1 MSRIMRFFDLF
12 KRKPKLP
19 DHMRKYQAVK
29 RGGLGSGGNGDVRK
43 VMNRETNELVALKI
57 LSNDAQKDQE
67 KRLRFED
74 EIRTMV
80 AVGPNN
86 AGVIPILDYSLE
98 ECWYTMPIAEKIE
111 GKCVDIDKTVD
122 AIIQIAETL
131 VQLHALG
138 YAHRDIKPMNMLY
151 YNERFVLCD
160 FGLVDIPDNPHNLTR
175 ENQRIGAVRTIAPE
189 MTRDPRHADGKKADV
204 YSLAKTLWILLT
216 GNRNCFEGRYNFM
229 DNALSLHQ
237 YDELKK
243 HHLVEIDQLLT
254 ASTANNP
261 EERPTMAEFCDALKE
276 WKKIKAD
283 HTLMQLSNW
292 NFIKEYMFHGN
303 APVTSSWYA
312 PQDIV
317 SILNVLQILPLSA
330 HIFLPDRG
338 WGEFLRAET
347 VAGSDNIDLYTGLG
361 VLRVKPLRILF
372 ENFKKPF
379 WNYYLLELQEQQ
391 VVVGTMKTEFEEC
404 VCEDNPGHYVNAE
417 YFDYGVY
424 DYETGEALPEGARVI
439 HRYLKGKFL
448 FIPKFG
454 PYNNIGSADDG
465 RHAFCSAEQFREYVG
480 ALQNVFEMRPYL
492 EKKEWNDMYDF
503 MANNCPYSPKR
514 EVDKYV
520 HKKTHNPNYVKE
532 NMHSFDFSSI
542 LTIYPSMPSGKALY
556 RFQFHASSTFSLF
569 DESILSEK
577 SFFLCKDGY
586 VRSVKIDDEAIYE
599 ATDRNT
605 AIVICKELRE
615 KLISYC
621 GDETDVFS
629 EPYFSVVIYRSGEPD
644 HLFTRH
650 EIEDLMRNADDRKFN
665 TLVIDENGEA
675 QMVQEPGMADFFPV
689 INETWCAGNNYV
701 GKYSVL
707 GDLERTYR
715 YCLGKWLDYLQ
726 EGLGQSRQDY
736 LTHHERPE
744 ELVEMIKKA
753 QGRI

>member
-1 MSRIMRFFDLF
+1 MGIFDFL
-12 KRKPKLP
+12 KGKPKLP
-19 DHMRKYQAVK
+19 VYMRKYQPVR

-57 LSNDAQKDQE
+57 LSDDAQKDQE
-67 KRLRFED
+67 KRARFED

-86 AGVIPILDYSLE
+86 AGVIPILDYSIE

-111 GKCVDIDKTVD
+111 GRCDDIDKTVD

-237 YDELKK
+237 YDVLKK

-292 NFIKEYMFHGN
+292 NFIKEYMFNGN
-303 APVTSSWYA
+303 APVTSSWCA
-312 PQDIV
+312 PQEIV
-317 SILNVLQILPLSA
+317 NILNVLQILPLSA
-330 HIFLPDRG
+330 HILLPDRG
-338 WGEFLRAET
+338 WGEFLRAEA
-347 VAGSDNIDLYTGLG
+347 VAGSDSIDLYTGLG
-361 VLRVKPLRILF
+361 ILRVKPSRIIF

-424 DYETGEALPEGARVI
+424 DYETGETLPEGARVI

-448 FIPKFG
+448 FVPKFG

-465 RHAFCSAEQFREYVG
+465 RHAFCTSEQFRDYVG

-492 EKKEWNDMYDF
+492 DKEKWEYLYDV
-503 MANNCPYSPKR
+503 MANNCPYSPKIKIDESIR
-514 EVDKYV
+514 NKPQ
-520 HKKTHNPNYVKE
+520 NPNYVKE
-532 NMHSFDFSSI
+532 NMGNFDFSSV
-542 LTIYPSMPSGKALY
+542 LSTYQDMPNGKALY
-556 RFQFHASSTFSLF
+556 LFKFHTSSTFSFF
-569 DESILSEK
+569 DGSIISDK
-577 SFFLCKDGY
+577 SLYLCKDGHIK
-586 VRSVKIDDEAIYE
+586 SVKTDDESIYK

-605 AIVICKELRE
+605 AIYICNKLRE
-615 KLISYC
+615 MLKLYC

-629 EPYFSVVIYRSGEPD
+629 EPYFSVVIYRNGDPD

-650 EIEDLMRNADDRKFN
+650 EIEDLMRNADDRRNN
-665 TLVIDENGEA
+665 TLVINENGEA
-675 QMVQEPGMADFFPV
+675 QMVQEQGTADFFPV

-701 GKYSVL
+701 GRYSEL

-726 EGLGQSRQDY
+726 EGMGQSRQDY
-736 LTHHERPE
+736 MTHHERPE
-744 ELVEMIKKA
+744 TLVDMIKKE